1 MHLLPS
7 VPRICDISA
16 SWSRSL
22 LFFAAVWVAAAM
34 PLDVLAQS
42 PALWGAVAKPTVGA
56 DGKPL
61 AFAVASVRR
70 NLSGTGS
77 CDPEHLYLTADGF
90 RMTNCPLIAALFM
103 AYVPADGAFMGFST
117 DGRVVG
123 APDWM
128 KSEKYDIDAR
138 IDTADLAAWQNSA
151 TQKEMLHEMMQSLL
165 AERCKMAAHREMRD
179 KPVYSLVVGKNGLK
193 FQEAETVVPEA
204 ILAKHPNVGAIP
216 GGGGMFAPGA
226 SGSIELYGVPMATLA
241 VVLSNKA
248 GRPVVDKT
256 GLTGTYDIK
265 LEMEQPEPQAADGTQ
280 DPEPSIFTVV
290 QEQLGL
296 RLESAKQ
303 SVETLV
309 IDHVE
314 RPAEN

>member
-1 MHLLPS
+1 MELLPA
-7 VPRICDISA
+7 VLRICDMRA
-16 SWSRSL
+16 SWNRSL
-22 LFFAAVWVAAAM
+22 LFVATAWVAAM
-34 PLDVLAQS
+34 PLGGLAQS
-42 PALWGAVAKPTVGA
+42 PAEQGAVARPAVGA
-56 DGKPL
+56 EGKPL

-70 NLSGTGS
+70 NVSGTGS

-103 AYVPADGAFMGFST
+103 AYVPADGSALGFSI

-128 KSEKYDIDAR
+128 KSDRYDIDAR
-138 IDTADLAAWQNSA
+138 IDQADMAAWQNPA
-151 TQKEMLHEMMQSLL
+151 TQKEMLQEMMQSLL
-165 AERCKMAAHREMRD
+165 AERCKLAVHREMRD
-179 KPVYSLVVGKNGLK
+179 MPVYALVVGKKGPK
-193 FQEAETVVPEA
+193 FQQAKTVVPAA

-216 GGGGMFAPGA
+216 GGGGMFAPGPG
-226 SGSIELYGVPMATLA
+226 GSMELYGVPMKTLA
-241 VVLSNKA
+241 VVLSNMA
-248 GRPVVDKT
+248 GRPVVDRT

-265 LEMEQPEPQAADGTQ
+265 LERTQPGPPAEDGTQ
-280 DPEPSIFTVV
+280 DSVPSIFTMV

-296 RLESAKQ
+296 RLEPARG

>member
-1 MHLLPS
+1 MDL
-7 VPRICDISA
+7 
-16 SWSRSL
+16 
-22 LFFAAVWVAAAM
+22 
-34 PLDVLAQS
+34 LAQS
-42 PALWGAVAKPTVGA
+42 PAVQGAAARPTVGT

-70 NLSGTGS
+70 NVSGTGS

-103 AYVPADGAFMGFST
+103 AYVPADGSALGFSI

-128 KSEKYDIDAR
+128 KSERYDIDAR
-138 IDTADLAAWQNSA
+138 IDQADVAAWQNPA
-151 TQKEMLHEMMQSLL
+151 TQKETLHEMMQSLL
-165 AERCKMAAHREMRD
+165 AERCKMAVHREMQD
-179 KPVYSLVVGKNGLK
+179 KSVYALVVGKNGPK
-193 FQEAETVVPEA
+193 FQEAETVVPAA

-216 GGGGMFAPGA
+216 GGAGMFAPGA
-226 SGSIELYGVPMATLA
+226 GGSVELYGVPMKTLA
-241 VVLSNKA
+241 VVLSNMA

-256 GLTGTYDIK
+256 GLTRTYDIK
-265 LEMEQPEPQAADGTQ
+265 LEMMQPGPPAEDGTQ
-280 DPEPSIFTVV
+280 DSVPSIFTTV

-296 RLESAKQ
+296 RLESVKA

>member
-1 MHLLPS
+1 MEPPS
-7 VPRICDISA
+7 TALRICDMCA
-16 SWSRSL
+16 SWNRSL
-22 LFFAAVWVAAAM
+22 LFLAAAWVAAAM
-34 PLDVLAQS
+34 PLGVLAQS
-42 PALWGAVAKPTVGA
+42 PAEQGAVARPAVGA

-70 NLSGTGS
+70 NVSGTGA

-90 RMTNCPLIAALFM
+90 RMTNCPLFAALIM
-103 AYVPADGAFMGFST
+103 AYVPADGSALGFST

-138 IDTADLAAWQNSA
+138 VDEADMATWQNPA
-151 TQKEMLHEMMQSLL
+151 TQKEMLHQMLQSLL
-165 AERCKMAAHREMRD
+165 AERCKLAVHREMRD
-179 KPVYSLVVGKNGLK
+179 KPVYALVVGKGGPK
-193 FQEAETVVPEA
+193 FQKAKSVESAA

-216 GGGGMFAPGA
+216 GGGMFAPGA
-226 SGSIELYGVPMATLA
+226 GGSMELYGVQMATLA
-241 VVLSNKA
+241 VVLSNKT

-256 GLTGTYDIK
+256 GLTGAYDIK
-265 LEMEQPEPQAADGTQ
+265 LEMAQPGPSAEDGTQ
-280 DPEPSIFTVV
+280 DPVPSIFTMV

-296 RLESAKQ
+296 RLESVKG